1 MGLPWYLKPDL
12 FLHKELLDTQE
23 SLSRSSI
30 DAEAGI
36 RKQARRIAEL
46 EGRVAELEGQLLAL
60 EKLLSEQ
67 GILPPLPEAP
77 APETAAPEIPP
88 IGVPVTFP
96 ARTDSTVACPR
107 CGKCQLGNRNLCLSC
122 ETPFR
127 YENEE

>member
-1 MGLPWYLKPDL
+1 MAIPWYLKPDL
-12 FLHKELLDTQE
+12 FLHRELLDAQE
-23 SLSRSSI
+23 SLSRSAV

-36 RKQARRIAEL
+36 HRQARRITEL
-46 EGRVAELEGQLLAL
+46 ESRVAELEGQLLAL

-67 GILPPLPEAP
+67 GILPPPETP
-77 APETAAPEIPP
+77 APEGDAAPEIPP
-88 IGVPVTFP
+88 IGVPVVFP
-96 ARTDSTVACPR
+96 FRTDSTIACPR